1 MKNEENKIVN
11 RCTWVNLENP
21 VYVKYHDTEWGIPQ
35 HSDKIL
41 FEMLILEFFQAGLS
55 WECILNKREGFRQA
69 LDGFDAEKISRYGE
83 EKCAQLLLNPNII
96 RNRLKIQACVTNSR
110 IFMQIQEEYGSFD
123 AYLWGFTDGKPI
135 LESCDIRTTS
145 PLSDRISQ
153 DLKKRGMKFVGS
165 TVIYAYLQ
173 SVGVLNAHQKGCG
186 CYHED

>member
-83 EKCAQLLLNPNII
+83 E
-96 RNRLKIQACVTNSR
+96 
-110 IFMQIQEEYGSFD
+110 
-123 AYLWGFTDGKPI
+123 
-135 LESCDIRTTS
+135 
-145 PLSDRISQ
+145 
-153 DLKKRGMKFVGS
+153 
-165 TVIYAYLQ
+165 
-173 SVGVLNAHQKGCG
+173 NARSYC
-186 CYHED
+186 